1 MLLLSGATGFL
12 GHHLIPHLVQAGYP
26 VRALVRPSS
35 DTRFLQAL
43 GVELAVVPDIA
54 DETAVTL
61 AMQGC
66 QQVIHA
72 AGQFRFWGKLPDFW
86 HTNVRG
92 TLAMLNAANAAGVQ
106 RFIHISTMALVGKTP
121 NTLIDETVPCLPL
134 DFYQRTKLEAEK
146 LALAYH
152 RFRGLPVIVLRP
164 GWYYGP
170 WGRYAFNRLNFEEP
184 LRGWRI
190 KVDGGRNVL
199 CPVFVSDVA
208 QAAHRALT
216 RGRAGEI
223 YNVSGHSLSH
233 NEINAIISDLAG
245 ISSWRMPIPRFMVL
259 NLARVWT
266 AVSRYTG
273 REPFYPIN
281 LAPYVFQNWRVSIA
295 KAAAELDFVP
305 TPFAQGAQET
315 LEWYWQQGILPSTGS
330 GLTQKPSLTGD

>member
-1 MLLLSGATGFL
+1 MLLISGATGFL
-12 GHHLIPHLVQAGYP
+12 GHNLVPRLVQAGYA

-43 GVELAVVPDIA
+43 GVELAVVPDVA
-54 DETAVTL
+54 EETAVSQ

-66 QQVIHA
+66 QYVIHA
-72 AGQFRFWGKLPDFW
+72 AGQFRFWGDLPGFW
-86 HTNVRG
+86 QTNVRG
-92 TLAMLNAANAAGVQ
+92 TLTMLKAASAAGVQ
-106 RFIHISTMALVGKTP
+106 RFVHISTVALVGKTP
-121 NTLIDETVPCLPL
+121 NTIIDETVRCLPL
-134 DFYQRTKLEAEK
+134 DHYQRTKLEAEN
-146 LALAYH
+146 LALAFHHY
-152 RFRGLPVIVLRP
+152 RGLPVIVLRP
-164 GWYYGP
+164 GWFYGP

-190 KVDGGRNVL
+190 KVDGGRNEL

-208 QAAHRALT
+208 QAARLALT
-216 RGRAGEI
+216 RGRPGEI
-223 YNVSGHSLSH
+223 YNVSGRSLSH

-245 ISSWRMPIPRFMVL
+245 IPHWRAPIPRFVVL
-259 NLARVWT
+259 NLARAWT

-295 KAAAELDFVP
+295 KAEAELGFVP

-315 LEWYWQQGILPSTGS
+315 LEWYWQEGILPH
-330 GLTQKPSLTGD
+330 KNKD

>member
-1 MLLLSGATGFL
+1 MLLISGATGFL
-12 GHHLIPHLVQAGYP
+12 GHNLVPRLVQAGHP

-35 DTRFLQAL
+35 DTRFLQKL
-43 GVELAVVPDIA
+43 GIELASVPDIT
-54 DETAVTL
+54 DVTAVTQ

-66 QQVIHA
+66 QQVIHM

-86 HTNVRG
+86 RTNVRG
-92 TLAMLNAANAAGVQ
+92 TLAMLNAASAVGVQ
-106 RFIHISTMALVGKTP
+106 RFIHISTIALVGKTP
-121 NTLIDETVPCLPL
+121 DTLIDESVPCLPL
-134 DFYQRTKLEAEK
+134 DYYQRTKLEAEK

-152 RFRGLPVIVLRP
+152 RHRDLPVIVLRP
-164 GWYYGP
+164 GWFYGP

-190 KVDGGRNVL
+190 KVDGGHNIL

-208 QAAHRALT
+208 QAAQKALT
-216 RGRAGEI
+216 RGQTGEI
-223 YNVSGHSLSH
+223 YNVSGPSLSH
-233 NEINAIISDLAG
+233 NEINAIVSHLAG
-245 ISSWRMPIPRFMVL
+245 IPPWRVPIPRFMVL
-259 NLARVWT
+259 TLARVWT

-295 KAAAELDFVP
+295 KAQADLDFVP

-315 LEWYWQQGILPSTGS
+315 LKWYWEQGILPSKRG
-330 GLTQKPSLTGD
+330 